1 MKQSSRWISRA
12 ARWLPA
18 LDYEAL
24 FAEPLETARARL
36 NLRPPTVYDRVP
48 AEARAALRLRA

>member
-1 MKQSSRWISRA
+1 MLQAWRIGRA